1 MKAVVCQGPRD
12 VNVKNMPDPKI
23 QRPGNEIP
31 NLTMNN
37 LVRSVKFTG
46 GIGVVALALAPG

>member
-31 NLTMNN
+31 NVTMNN